1 MPAATPDV
9 TVVIPSY
16 RRGDRLAGLMAA
28 LAAQTIDPHRFEV
41 VAVDNA
47 SGDDTYDTLTAL
59 AKSVPFSLRVLQID
73 VNQGPAPARNLGW
86 HHATAPIVAFLD
98 DDCLPEPKWL
108 AAGLTALGD
117 AALGVVQGRVRPP
130 DDFNPDAMGHWYHC
144 QIIDGPTPYF
154 EACNIFYRTDALL
167 ETGGFVEDIGWWC
180 EDTSA
185 GWKGGR
191 CRLVPSASP
200 TAPSWCTEVQP
211 RGWRVVLPQRLARG
225 QHGAHGRPATPASRR
240 AGASGARGP
249 IAAQGR
255 RPRVLAVVG
264 LVAGIRMRPALLL
277 ALPYLWWRRPRLDQR
292 DPLRLAAQTV
302 AVDAAR
308 TTGQLRGAVRYRTFV
323 V

>member
-1 MPAATPDV
+1 VPAATPDV

-154 EACNIFYRTDALL
+154 EACNIFYRTDALH
-167 ETGGFVEDIGWWC
+167 ETGGFDEDIGWWC

-185 GWKGGR
+185 GWKVVDAGWSRGFADGA
-191 CRLVPSASP
+191 VVVH
-200 TAPSWCTEVQP
+200 EVQP
-211 RGWRVVLPQRLARG
+211 RGWQWSFRNGLLEDNTVRMAARHAG
-225 QHGAHGRPATPASRR
+225 FRREAFWRPWAYRR
-240 AGASGARGP
+240 EDAGL
-249 IAAQGR
+249 
-255 RPRVLAVVG
+255 VLAVVG